1 MERHSVEAIVRALN
15 GAGVRYLITG
25 GLAVVAHG
33 YLRFT
38 ADVDLILDLEATN
51 VRRTLIALQSLGY
64 CPRVPVPA
72 EQFIDADIRA
82 RWIREKGMK
91 VFSLISALHSKTDV
105 DLFAESP
112 LDFERANENAVIHEV
127 SSGVRA
133 TFVSLEDLLFLK
145 KLAGRPLDL
154 EDIRQLEQL
163 HQRKCVHATP
173 I

>member
-1 MERHSVEAIVRALN
+1 MERRSVEAIVRALN
-15 GAGVRYLITG
+15 SAGVRYLIAG

-38 ADVDLILDLEATN
+38 ADVDLILDFTAEN
-51 VRRTLIALQSLGY
+51 VRKTLKALQGLGY
-64 CPRVPVPA
+64 CPRVPVSA
-72 EQFIDADIRA
+72 EQFLDADVRA

-91 VFSLISALHSKTDV
+91 VFSLISSQHPKTDV

-112 LDFERANENAVIHEV
+112 LDFERAVANAMMFDVAP
-127 SSGVRA
+127 GVRA

-145 KLAGRPLDL
+145 KQAGRPLDL

-163 HQRKCVHATP
+163 RKQP
-173 I
+173 